1 MARRITDERV
11 LMKRVVKM
19 LPKGIPASAI
29 ESVECDPWDGLN
41 GGGSYWVYLND
52 GYIATGTGCHTI
64 HEDTLTDLKG
74 EIAGIEV
81 WEDDPALVLH
91 NGYTKYPED

>member
-1 MARRITDERV
+1 MARRITDEKV
-11 LMKRVVKM
+11 LMERVIKM
-19 LPKGIPASAI
+19 LPKGIPATAI

-41 GGGSYWVYLND
+41 GGGSYWVYLHD
-52 GYIATGTGCHTI
+52 GYIATGMGCHTI
-64 HEDTLTDLKG
+64 HEDTLADLKG